1 MSTDT
6 PHPFPSIEWMTA
18 YAALVAD
25 HERAA
30 DIAASL
36 SGRYRFVVNP
46 GGGLGTAQS
55 YDLVVHADGPVFTA
69 VASDDSVAS
78 LVVTADYPRWRGLLT
93 GRADFVMS
101 YLMRKVRV
109 EGDVGAIRSR
119 LSDAR
124 PLLDCLKRV
133 PTTFPY

>member
-55 YDLVVHADGPVFTA
+55 YDLVVHADGPVFPHRSA
-69 VASDDSVAS
+69 VVQLASRW
-78 LVVTADYPRWRGLLT
+78 VVTL
-93 GRADFVMS
+93 
-101 YLMRKVRV
+101 
-109 EGDVGAIRSR
+109 
-119 LSDAR
+119 DA
-124 PLLDCLKRV
+124 
-133 PTTFPY
+133 